1 MIGYRLQMAEH
12 DEWMIEKEEM
22 RKEEMG
28 ADYVP
33 SPPEEDIQLVIKY
46 TEPPMT
52 YALLMFNEP
61 PYVPC
66 IVCKDA
72 AAQFLD
78 DGNVPHSREEYKRS
92 EFEKYLTFCKCK
104 IILAKNLELLT
115 PNNLII
121 PIIYILRF
129 RHLRSEVG
137 RGQRV
142 ETSPRPDETC
152 GQLASVGNVSPQR

>member
-1 MIGYRLQMAEH
+1 MLERDPEYEEDMIGYRLQMAEH
-12 DEWMIEKEEM
+12 DEWMVEKEEM
-22 RKEEMG
+22 RRDEMG

-52 YALLMFNEP
+52 FALLMFNEP

-92 EFEKYLTFCKCK
+92 EFEKYLTFCK
-104 IILAKNLELLT
+104 IILTKNLELLT
-115 PNNLII
+115 PCNLILLFSNYLYFKV
-121 PIIYILRF
+121 PSPALG
-129 RHLRSEVG
+129 SG
-137 RGQRV
+137 AWT
-142 ETSPRPDETC
+142 TS
-152 GQLASVGNVSPQR
+152 